1 MSDFLSNKV
10 TTYTFGI
17 KLNLSVTVCD
27 ILLHH
32 EHKKKHQHHHSLLGP
47 WVKVLSIKL
56 SEGGAVNISATS
68 NAWRRKQQLHKC
80 VLFCNVFCF
89 LMFCNVFFFHCS
101 KHLNKDRVF
110 IPFSTLLS
118 DSLFWDQIM
127 SRFLLC
133 HSENKHTRERW
144 WVCDIFFTGKWIKV
158 QRPEYFSGPEQHF
171 NSTLLSSSISSNLFI
186 SSTFYFDVPT
196 VM

>member
-68 NAWRRKQQLHKC
+68 NAWQRKQQLHKC

-89 LMFCNVFFFHCS
+89 LMFCNGVFFFHCS
-101 KHLNKDRVF
+101 KHINKDHVF
-110 IPFSTLLS
+110 ILFSTLLS

-133 HSENKHTRERW
+133 HSENKHTCKRW
-144 WVCDIFFTGKWIKV
+144 WICDIFLQENGLK
-158 QRPEYFSGPEQHF
+158 FSDP
-171 NSTLLSSSISSNLFI
+171 SISAVLNSILTALCSAQVSAPICLYHQLFTLI
-186 SSTFYFDVPT
+186 FQL
-196 VM
+196 